1 MAFRRGI
8 QADTGACDDLRAIA
22 RMYRGVPV
30 AVEDD
35 RRQRARSMLRTAH
48 ACAQWAVAAHRG
60 ICRRQVARRAARETR
75 MHAYRRVEIRISLS
89 HDCRSRTARRQ
100 SRDIDATRIDPV
112 VFHDLARDAGDE
124 RRLTLIALLIAPLEP
139 VPTLRGIGH
148 YGLLWIDD
156 KTCVLFG
163 GVPAAKSSAD
173 GVHPCSMTISGLGS
187 SPHRLGM

>member
-1 MAFRRGI
+1 M
-8 QADTGACDDLRAIA
+8 
-22 RMYRGVPV
+22 
-30 AVEDD
+30 
-35 RRQRARSMLRTAH
+35 RTAGR
-48 ACAQWAVAAHRG
+48 A
-60 ICRRQVARRAARETR
+60 RAARETR

-89 HDCRSRTARRQ
+89 HDCRRRTARRQ